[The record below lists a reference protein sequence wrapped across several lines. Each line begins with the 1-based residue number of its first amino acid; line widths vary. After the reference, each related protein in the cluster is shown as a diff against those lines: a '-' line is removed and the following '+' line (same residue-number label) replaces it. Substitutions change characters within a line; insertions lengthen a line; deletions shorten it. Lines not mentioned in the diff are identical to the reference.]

1 MLDAFPDVIKQGMKK
16 QAIQL
21 AMFELQHDISSNLET
36 LIYNTSVKMIMS
48 GLYSTNPLKGIPY
61 LLSKF
66 RKARSGN
73 KLK

>member
-1 MLDAFPDVIKQGMKK
+1 
-16 QAIQL
+16 
-21 AMFELQHDISSNLET
+21 MFELQHDISSNLET
-36 LIYNTSVKMIMS
+36 LIYNTSIKMIMS